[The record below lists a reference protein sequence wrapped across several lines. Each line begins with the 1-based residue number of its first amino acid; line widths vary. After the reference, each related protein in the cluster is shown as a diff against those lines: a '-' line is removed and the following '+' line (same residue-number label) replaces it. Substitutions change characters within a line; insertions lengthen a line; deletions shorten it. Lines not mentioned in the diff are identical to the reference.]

1 MTQLDIRRLLPHAGA
16 MCLLEAVLAWDP
28 QSITCLSLSHHAPD
42 NPLRGPAGLSSANG
56 IEYAA
61 QAMALH
67 AALVGGAGQRRA
79 AAPTAEQIVEQVS
92 RQAGE
97 PVGKQTPHGV
107 LASVRAV
114 QLHVPRLDVFTGELR
129 VRAVLLSGDPRTAIY
144 AFSVLDGERALLDG
158 RASVLFSAQR

>member
-1 MTQLDIRRLLPHAGA
+1 MTQVDIRRLLPHAGA
-16 MCLLEAVLAWDP
+16 MCLLEAVLAWDQ
-28 QSITCLSLSHHAPD
+28 QSITCLSVSHHASD

-67 AALVGGAGQRRA
+67 AALVSGAGQRLA
-79 AAPTAEQIVEQVS
+79 VAPTDSLIDE
-92 RQAGE
+92 
-97 PVGKQTPHGV
+97 QTPHGV

-114 QLHVPRLDVFTGELR
+114 QLHVPRLDVFTGALR

-144 AFSVLDGERALLDG
+144 EFSMLDGERALLQG